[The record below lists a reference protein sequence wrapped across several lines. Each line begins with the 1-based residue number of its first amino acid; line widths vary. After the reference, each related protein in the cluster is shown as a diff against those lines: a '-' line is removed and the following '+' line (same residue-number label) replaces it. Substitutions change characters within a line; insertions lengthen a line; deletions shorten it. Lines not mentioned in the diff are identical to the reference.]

1 MENRTVIINGVSYTD
16 EEYEDLQTVAAYEE
30 RKKSKD
36 FKTIS
41 FDEFLKDREEK
52 YGVKF

>member
-1 MENRTVIINGVSYTD
+1 MKKEK
-16 EEYEDLQTVAAYEE
+16 

>member
-1 MENRTVIINGVSYTD
+1 M
-16 EEYEDLQTVAAYEE
+16 
-30 RKKSKD
+30 KKEKRVKD

>member
-1 MENRTVIINGVSYTD
+1 MGVSYTCLTD